1 MATDF
6 YNTLGVKR
14 DASEKEIRQAFRRL
28 ARRYHP
34 DVNPGNAEAEARFKE
49 INAAF
54 EVLKDADTRKKY
66 DQYGDQWQHADQIEE
81 MRRQQGARGF
91 GGNGG
96 GRAGFGG
103 QSYEFTVEDMSDL
116 GGGFGG
122 GSVFENLFRR
132 GAGRQRGAD
141 VESTARISL
150 EEAFRGT
157 TRTVEVREGLE
168 TCRICGGAGQI
179 AGATCHACRGTGNA
193 APLKRIEV
201 TIPAGVQS
209 GTRIRVGGRGAPG
222 ANGGPNGDLY
232 LNVEVR
238 PHSRFERR
246 GDDLYLDIDVP
257 VADAALGGEARVPTL
272 KGRALALTIPAG
284 TQGGKVFRLAG
295 QGMPRQSG
303 GYGDLH
309 AKVRLVLPDS
319 LTEEQR
325 ELFERLRATTAG
337 ETGRT
342 AAGGAGVGPGAER

>member
-1 MATDF
+1 
-6 YNTLGVKR
+6 
-14 DASEKEIRQAFRRL
+14 
-28 ARRYHP
+28 
-34 DVNPGNAEAEARFKE
+34 VNPGNAEAEARFKQ

-66 DQYGDQWQHADQIEE
+66 DKYGDQWQHADQIEE
-81 MRRQQGARGF
+81 MRRQQGARGGF

-96 GRAGFGG
+96 FAGFSGGG
-103 QSYEFTVEDMSDL
+103 QGFAGHASGGRGGSQSFEFSAEDLSDL

-150 EEAFRGT
+150 EEAYQGAA
-157 TRTVEVREGLE
+157 RTIEVRDGLE

-209 GTRIRVGGRGAPG
+209 GTRIRVAGRGAPG
-222 ANGGPNGDLY
+222 ANGGPSGDLY

-238 PHSRFERR
+238 PHSNFERR
-246 GDDLYLDIDVP
+246 GDDLYIDVDVP

-295 QGMPRQSG
+295 QGMPRQGG

-309 AKVRLVLPDS
+309 AKVRLVLPES

-325 ELFERLRATTAG
+325 ELFERLRATTDG
-337 ETGRT
+337 EAGRT
-342 AAGGAGVGPGAER
+342 AADGAGVGSGAER